1 MLTSIDYGSGN
12 WVHTAYRI
20 MAANYTTGHADSECL
35 PTGEFMEWFLTT
47 YQLQENASLR
57 ILSHRTGEGR
67 FIWRIVVPDAF
78 EQLVFDPSPES
89 PSD

>member
-35 PTGEFMEWFLTT
+35 PTGEFMEWFLTNH
-47 YQLQENASLR
+47 QLQENASLR
-57 ILSHRTGEGR
+57 ILNHWTGEGR
-67 FIWRIVVPDAF
+67 LIWRIVVPDAF
-78 EQLVFDPSPES
+78 EQLVFDCSPES
-89 PSD
+89 PYE